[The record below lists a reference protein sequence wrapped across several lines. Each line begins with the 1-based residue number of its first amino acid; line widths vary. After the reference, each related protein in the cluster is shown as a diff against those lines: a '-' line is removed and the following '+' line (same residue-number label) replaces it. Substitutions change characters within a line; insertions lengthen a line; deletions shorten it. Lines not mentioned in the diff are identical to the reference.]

1 MRPWRKQAPP
11 PTRWQQFSSY
21 VPPRWRPARAADKG
35 GSGGLAQRLI
45 QMIGLATL
53 ADKRSPSDSDSA
65 VVRLTGMSVQLLA
78 LRRTARD
85 IGELKPLWPILLP
98 LLAWVGYRAYQDER
112 ARVRG
117 RR

>member
-21 VPPRWRPARAADKG
+21 VPFRRARIAPADQ
-35 GSGGLAQRLI
+35 GGLVQRLI

-85 IGELKPLWPILLP
+85 IGELKPLWPFLLP

-117 RR
+117 HR